1 MSKQVNIT
9 VYRYEELLDRAKRR
23 ARNYILDSLYD
34 DEHQWLTESFEDF
47 KKHIFDDEEY
57 TYEQLPDNICYQW
70 DFNKHIGEYE
80 GTKPGSWL
88 INEFINFCNRTYE
101 NLMFEEEDIIAYSN
115 EFDMWFFEDGS
126 IFSKY

>member
-1 MSKQVNIT
+1 MSKQVSTT
-9 VYRYEELLDRAKRR
+9 VYRYDELSEQAQSK
-23 ARNYILDSLYD
+23 ARNFIESELYD
-34 DEHQWLTESFEDF
+34 TEHFFMDESFEDF
-47 KKHIFDDEEY
+47 KKHIFDDEDY

-70 DFNKHIGEYE
+70 DFNKHIGKYE

-88 INEFINFCNRTYE
+88 INEFIKFCNRTYE

-126 IFSKY
+126 IFSKC

>member
-9 VYRYEELLDRAKRR
+9 VYRQGELSEKAKSK
-23 ARNYILDSLYD
+23 AKLYILGCLYD
-34 DEHQWLTESFEDF
+34 DEHQWLTESFNDF